1 MAFLENAA
9 EVDSHA
15 LERLALGLVYAKS
28 PRQDKGY
35 LPRRISS
42 NMFGRQSPRSHLVA
56 RGLHASLPVHD
67 LEGGRDAERAPPAGE
82 LDDRERVVDL
92 EDLLWDLLAAPVRE
106 LRPRDVGAVAARLA
120 RGAEADDAPDG
131 AVDEFALHEVLRG
144 RGTIS
149 YLLLLSLEGRLT
161 DPDEHHLGTN
171 LRV

>member
-56 RGLHASLPVHD
+56 RGLHASLPVHE
-67 LEGGRDAERAPPAGE
+67 LEGGRDAERAPSAGE
-82 LDDRERVVDL
+82 RHDRERVSISRTCSGIFSRLPSASCVR
-92 EDLLWDLLAAPVRE
+92 AMSAPW
-106 LRPRDVGAVAARLA
+106 LRAS
-120 RGAEADDAPDG
+120 RGALKLTTRPTEPLTSSPCTRFYEAA
-131 AVDEFALHEVLRG
+131 E
-144 RGTIS
+144 
-149 YLLLLSLEGRLT
+149 RLVT
-161 DPDEHHLGTN
+161 CYCYRWQN
-171 LRV
+171 A